1 MKPSLLKILTLAIL
15 IILPF
20 GYLYMIY
27 PDLPQNV
34 PLHYGSDMQPDR
46 YGDKSEMWF
55 PIILLMSVSLI
66 SYLLITNIYKIDP
79 KVSED
84 QPQTAMHK
92 IAFAI
97 VAFFSVISMYI
108 IYSTV
113 KGGSNSFLFVI
124 LGLLFAVLGNFMYN
138 IKPNYF
144 VGMRLPW
151 TLNDDENWKQTHRIA
166 GKVWVA
172 GGIFICLLSF
182 LVPVTWML
190 PAMMVTISILVL
202 WPTLNSFMFYWN
214 KKNVK
219 DK

>member
-1 MKPSLLKILTLAIL
+1 MKPSLVKILTLAVL
-15 IILPF
+15 VLLPF
-20 GYLYMIY
+20 GYLYLIY
-27 PDLPQNV
+27 PGLPQNV
-34 PLHYGSDMQPDR
+34 PLHYGSDMQADR
-46 YGDKSEMWF
+46 YGDKSELWF

-79 KVSED
+79 KVTED

-113 KGGSNSFLFVI
+113 NGGSNSFLFVI

-144 VGMRLPW
+144 VGLRLPW
-151 TLNDDENWKQTHRIA
+151 TLNDDENWKQTHRLA
-166 GKVWVA
+166 GKIWVT
-172 GGIFICLLSF
+172 GGLLICILSF
-182 LVPVTWML
+182 LVPVTWMM
-190 PAMMVTISILVL
+190 PIMMVIISVLVL
-202 WPTLNSFMFYWN
+202 WPTVYSFLFYWN